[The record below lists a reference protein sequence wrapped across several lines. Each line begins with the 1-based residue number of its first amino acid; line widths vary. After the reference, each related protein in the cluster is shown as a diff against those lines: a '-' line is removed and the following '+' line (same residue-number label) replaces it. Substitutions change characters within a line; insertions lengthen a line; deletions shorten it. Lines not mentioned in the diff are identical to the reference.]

1 MDVIH
6 IDLMDSDCIGWSLLR
21 TTQKSCQIFVGQK
34 AQERRHL
41 MKSQFVTSYKR
52 QKLLGRSEGDKL
64 ELFGSSIIRSQ
75 TSNKVG
81 NVSLKDIDK

>member
-1 MDVIH
+1 MVPLEDH
-6 IDLMDSDCIGWSLLR
+6 TKELPNFCGP
-21 TTQKSCQIFVGQK
+21 K

-64 ELFGSSIIRSQ
+64 ELFGSSIVRSQ